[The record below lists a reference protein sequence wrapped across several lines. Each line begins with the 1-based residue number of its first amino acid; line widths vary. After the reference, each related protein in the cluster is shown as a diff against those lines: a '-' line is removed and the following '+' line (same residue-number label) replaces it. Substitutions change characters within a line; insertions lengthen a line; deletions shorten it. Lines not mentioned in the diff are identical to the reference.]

1 MFRSRSKS
9 KLAVLCGWLG
19 LVLFCRVDPTGSG
32 KDCWAAQT
40 EPAKPR
46 PVRVIGPY
54 LSREDVG
61 HYTKVVLKNG
71 LTVLLFERSDTP
83 LVAMVTYVKA
93 GRLHQ
98 GDSRK
103 GFSRLWPPLLF
114 RSLVP
119 GREGTVA
126 REARR
131 WGAVIDAEMGHDH
144 AWFSSVLPAEEYRR
158 GLDLHLTVLGDL
170 SPSSVTL
177 EQVRQTARQQTALR
191 GADPEQV
198 SRRQL
203 FQLAFQDGR
212 VLADESGIGDGF
224 PLMDR
229 EQIRRFHSQ
238 WFVPGNTCL
247 TVTGNFDRRALL
259 REVVKRYQSI
269 PGRPVPDLPS
279 YPQSGEDGFRYENRQ
294 GDIHQAWVRI
304 GYPLPA
310 AFSQDWYACKVLEAV
325 LTAGETALM
334 NRHFLRFESPVHAV
348 SSSTMALDG
357 LGYLNLTLSLDG
369 AGLDRAEVITFAGI
383 ERVKEGFLTESD
395 LRRARTLL
403 EAEYHRGQESL
414 VDLAIQLARY
424 DHLAGFDAWSKTLQ
438 RIRSVTR
445 QEVIAAAGRYL
456 DLDRCTLVEYQP
468 ASEERRTFISA
479 SYREFL
485 RLALARFIRELGQ
498 DGAIEVPLPEETEQA
513 EFRPTRLKDPREI
526 STAGLVSPLRKFS
539 ILRGPDV
546 WVKEGRG
553 LPLTAMGIFF
563 PGGRLFESHENRG
576 ITELM
581 AATAIRAG
589 RSSLGSH
596 PVRFFES
603 LGVVL
608 QVVVQAD
615 FFGFVLHG
623 LSKNFGSCVDTLV
636 GTLQGPHF
644 EEEAIM
650 AQKLALRLRAAA
662 RLDDPRHQAERL
674 FLQAAYGDHP
684 YGRAAYAASGSLHGI
699 TRQQLV
705 EWHRR
710 YVRGSRP
717 VVVIAGDVEGSTFAA
732 RFATKWSRSGIS
744 LVDFDAAGRV
754 RRLTVPRYKQG
765 QAGKNQQWHAQA
777 GFLGPPARD
786 PRLTVFTV
794 LQHLTSGARGSLPL
808 ALQNLQGGVGTVVT
822 SHRRRELGG
831 FFYAY
836 LATASPNGQRAL
848 DELKAHLTR
857 LAGGPPTEEEIDQAK
872 KVAVRTYQVAMQ
884 HRTQQILELAE
895 RAIFGESIYEINNH
909 LKRIEAVNRE
919 VVSEVVQEFFKPEL
933 WIAGVVSGPVP

>member
-1 MFRSRSKS
+1 
-9 KLAVLCGWLG
+9 
-19 LVLFCRVDPTGSG
+19 
-32 KDCWAAQT
+32 
-40 EPAKPR
+40 
-46 PVRVIGPY
+46 
-54 LSREDVG
+54 
-61 HYTKVVLKNG
+61 
-71 LTVLLFERSDTP
+71 
-83 LVAMVTYVKA
+83 
-93 GRLHQ
+93 
-98 GDSRK
+98 
-103 GFSRLWPPLLF
+103 
-114 RSLVP
+114 
-119 GREGTVA
+119 
-126 REARR
+126 
-131 WGAVIDAEMGHDH
+131 
-144 AWFSSVLPAEEYRR
+144 
-158 GLDLHLTVLGDL
+158 
-170 SPSSVTL
+170 
-177 EQVRQTARQQTALR
+177 
-191 GADPEQV
+191 
-198 SRRQL
+198 
-203 FQLAFQDGR
+203 
-212 VLADESGIGDGF
+212 
-224 PLMDR
+224 
-229 EQIRRFHSQ
+229 
-238 WFVPGNTCL
+238 
-247 TVTGNFDRRALL
+247 
-259 REVVKRYQSI
+259 
-269 PGRPVPDLPS
+269 
-279 YPQSGEDGFRYENRQ
+279 
-294 GDIHQAWVRI
+294 
-304 GYPLPA
+304 
-310 AFSQDWYACKVLEAV
+310 
-325 LTAGETALM
+325 
-334 NRHFLRFESPVHAV
+334 
-348 SSSTMALDG
+348 
-357 LGYLNLTLSLDG
+357 
-369 AGLDRAEVITFAGI
+369 
-383 ERVKEGFLTESD
+383 
-395 LRRARTLL
+395 
-403 EAEYHRGQESL
+403 
-414 VDLAIQLARY
+414 
-424 DHLAGFDAWSKTLQ
+424 
-438 RIRSVTR
+438 
-445 QEVIAAAGRYL
+445 
-456 DLDRCTLVEYQP
+456 
-468 ASEERRTFISA
+468 
-479 SYREFL
+479 
-485 RLALARFIRELGQ
+485 
-498 DGAIEVPLPEETEQA
+498 
-513 EFRPTRLKDPREI
+513 
-526 STAGLVSPLRKFS
+526 
-539 ILRGPDV
+539 
-546 WVKEGRG
+546 
-553 LPLTAMGIFF
+553 MGIFF
-563 PGGRLFESHENRG
+563 PGGRLFESSENRG

-589 RSSLGSH
+589 RSSLVSH

-636 GTLQGPHF
+636 ETLQDPHF

-794 LQHLTSGARGSLPL
+794 LQHLTSGAGGSLPL